1 MIHETIDL
9 YEYFSVP
16 RGKNADGRLTVYKRE
31 ENGELTRKVRP
42 AALVIPGGGYGYVSP
57 REGEPIALR
66 FLLEGYNAFRL
77 HYTPNTAFPVPLVE
91 AAMAMAYIRET
102 AELYNTD
109 KIHICAVG
117 CSAGGHLA
125 GMLATLFADPAV
137 TAVLGDRNVRPDAAI
152 LCYPV
157 ITTGELTHGDTA
169 RVISGGN
176 DSLRAALSLENRVT
190 ADSTPAFLWHTL
202 TDTVVPVENSL
213 MLAAAY
219 RKAGVPFELH
229 VFAEGWHGLSTADI
243 ETANGYDD
251 GRFNAPVQAWLPL
264 AFTWL
269 RGRGFKVAV
278 K

>member
-9 YEYFSVP
+9 YEYFHIP
-16 RGKNADGRLTVYKRE
+16 RGENADGRLTVYMRE
-31 ENGELTRKVRP
+31 KNGELTAKVRP
-42 AALVIPGGGYGYVSP
+42 AALIIPGGGYGYVSP

-66 FLLEGYNAFRL
+66 FLIEGYNVFRL
-77 HYTPNTAFPVPLVE
+77 HYTVNTAFPVPLIE

-102 AELYNTD
+102 AVKYDTD
-109 KIHICAVG
+109 PDHVCAVG

-125 GMLATLFADPAV
+125 GMLATLFDDPAIK
-137 TAVLGDRNVRPDAAI
+137 AVLGNKKIRPDAAI
-152 LCYPV
+152 LCYAV
-157 ITTGELTHGDTA
+157 LTTGELTHSDTA
-169 RVISGGN
+169 QVISGG
-176 DSLRAALSLENRVT
+176 DRALREKLSLEKRVT
-190 ADSTPAFLWHTL
+190 EGSVPAFLWHTL
-202 TDTVVPVENSL
+202 SDAAVPVENSL
-213 MLAAAY
+213 MMASAY

-269 RGRGFKVAV
+269 KGRGFGVVV